1 MLNLL
6 WLLLPVAAASGWWVA
21 RHTELVSQARKKSS
35 LTSDYFKGLNYLV
48 NEQPDKAIEVFIRV
62 VEVDSETIE
71 THLAL
76 GSLFRRR
83 GEVDRAIRIHQ
94 NLIARP
100 SLNREQRTQALLELG
115 QDYMNAGL
123 LDRAESLFLELVEL
137 DAHTVRALQL
147 LADIYEQE
155 KEWLKAIDISR
166 RLENRT
172 NHRYNH
178 IIAHCYCE
186 LAVQAKQQDDISGTE
201 QWLEKALASDW
212 HCARASI
219 LQGEIRL
226 AAEDYKGAIRAFK
239 QVEEQDPAYL
249 PEVLEPLLQ
258 CYRELGRVKEMMQYL
273 SDINQRHGGIS
284 PLLLLSR
291 LMEGQEDMASAA
303 TLLFEH
309 LKKDASLR
317 GLRQL
322 IHTLEA
328 KAQGVTHDELEQINA
343 IINKALEEAPLYVC
357 SKCGFNGIAMHWKCP
372 SCKQWNSIKPIQGLE
387 WV

>member
-1 MLNLL
+1 MLDLL
-6 WLLLPVAAASGWWVA
+6 WLLLPVAAASGWWAA
-21 RHTELVSQARKKSS
+21 RHAASASQARKKST

-48 NEQPDKAIEVFIRV
+48 NEQPDKAIEVFIRM

-137 DAHTVRALQL
+137 NAHTVRALQL
-147 LADIYEQE
+147 LGDIYEQE

-166 RLENRT
+166 RLESRT
-172 NHRYNH
+172 NQRYNH
-178 IIAHCYCE
+178 VIAHCYCE
-186 LAVQAKQQDDISGTE
+186 LAVQARQHGDNSGTE
-201 QWLEKALASDW
+201 QWLDKALASDW

-219 LQGEIRL
+219 LRGEMRL
-226 AAEDYKGAIRAFK
+226 EVDDYEGAIQAFK

-258 CYRELGRVKEMMQYL
+258 CYRDLGKFKDMMRYL
-273 SDINQRHGGIS
+273 TDIALRHGGIA

-291 LMEGQEDMASAA
+291 LMERQEDMSAA
-303 TLLFEH
+303 TTLLFKH
-309 LKKDASLR
+309 LNEAPSLR

-322 IHTLEA
+322 IQILDA
-328 KAQGVTHDELEQINA
+328 KSQGVTHEELGQIRS
-343 IINKALEEAPLYVC
+343 IVDKTLENSPTYIC
-357 SKCGFNGIAMHWKCP
+357 SKCGFSGKTMHWKCP
-372 SCKQWNSIKPIQGLE
+372 SCKQWNSIKPIQDLE
-387 WV
+387 RV

>member
-1 MLNLL
+1 MLYLL
-6 WLLLPVAAASGWWVA
+6 WLLLPVAAASGWWAA

-48 NEQPDKAIEVFIRV
+48 NEQPDKAIEVFIRM

-76 GSLFRRR
+76 GSLYRRR

-172 NHRYNH
+172 NQRYNH
-178 IIAHCYCE
+178 VIAHCYCE
-186 LAVQAKQQDDISGTE
+186 LAVQARQQEDTSGTE
-201 QWLEKALASDW
+201 QWLDKAVASDW

-226 AAEDYKGAIRAFK
+226 AAGDYSGAIRAFK

-249 PEVLEPLLQ
+249 PEVLEPLLE
-258 CYRELGRVKEMMQYL
+258 CYRELGRVKEMMRYL
-273 SDINQRHGGIS
+273 GDITQRHGGIA

-291 LMEGQEDMASAA
+291 LIEGQEDMSSAA
-303 TLLFEH
+303 QLLLEH
-309 LKKDASLR
+309 LKADPSMR

-322 IHTLEA
+322 IQTLDA
-328 KAQGVTHDELEQINA
+328 KAQGATHEELAQVKD
-343 IINKALEEAPLYVC
+343 IINKALEEAPLYIC
-357 SKCGFNGIAMHWKCP
+357 SKCGFSGMTMHWKCP

>member
-1 MLNLL
+1 MFGLL
-6 WLLLPVAAASGWWVA
+6 WLLLPVAAASGWWAA
-21 RHTELVSQARKKSS
+21 RRVDSAGHAKKKSS
-35 LTSDYFKGLNYLV
+35 LASDYFKGLNYLV
-48 NEQPDKAIEVFIRV
+48 NEQPDKAIEVFIRM

-94 NLIARP
+94 NLIARTT
-100 SLNREQRTQALLELG
+100 LNREQRTQALLELG

-172 NHRYNH
+172 NQRYNH
-178 IIAHCYCE
+178 VIAHCYCE
-186 LAVQAKQQDDISGTE
+186 LAAQARQHGDISGTE
-201 QWLEKALASDW
+201 QWLSKALASDQR
-212 HCARASI
+212 CARASI
-219 LQGEIRL
+219 LQGELRL
-226 AAEDYKGAIRAFK
+226 EAGQYDEAIRVLK

-249 PEVLEPLLQ
+249 PEILKPLLE
-258 CYRELGRVKEMMQYL
+258 CFRAKGKVNEMIRYL
-273 SDINQRHGGIS
+273 NDITQRHGGIA

-291 LMEGQEDMASAA
+291 LIERQEDMSAA
-303 TLLFEH
+303 AALLFMH
-309 LKKDASLR
+309 LKAEPSLR

-322 IHTLEA
+322 IETLDA
-328 KAQGVTHDELEQINA
+328 KAQGVTHEELGQLMSILNMT
-343 IINKALEEAPLYVC
+343 LQDAPLYIC
-357 SKCGFNGIAMHWKCP
+357 SKCGFSGMTMHWKCP
-372 SCKQWNSIKPIQGLE
+372 SCKQWNSIKPIRGLE
-387 WV
+387 MV

>member
-155 KEWLKAIDISR
+155 KDWQACLDI
-166 RLENRT
+166 
-172 NHRYNH
+172 
-178 IIAHCYCE
+178 
-186 LAVQAKQQDDISGTE
+186 VE
-201 QWLEKALASDW
+201 QL
-212 HCARASI
+212 
-219 LQGEIRL
+219 
-226 AAEDYKGAIRAFK
+226 
-239 QVEEQDPAYL
+239 
-249 PEVLEPLLQ
+249 
-258 CYRELGRVKEMMQYL
+258 
-273 SDINQRHGGIS
+273 S
-284 PLLLLSR
+284 PLV
-291 LMEGQEDMASAA
+291 Q
-303 TLLFEH
+303 
-309 LKKDASLR
+309 
-317 GLRQL
+317 
-322 IHTLEA
+322 
-328 KAQGVTHDELEQINA
+328 
-343 IINKALEEAPLYVC
+343 
-357 SKCGFNGIAMHWKCP
+357 
-372 SCKQWNSIKPIQGLE
+372 
-387 WV
+387 

>member
-1 MLNLL
+1 MLDLL
-6 WLLLPVAAASGWWVA
+6 WLLLPVAAASGWWAA
-21 RHTELVSQARKKSS
+21 RHADLASQAKKKSS
-35 LTSDYFKGLNYLV
+35 LSSDYFKGLNYLV
-48 NEQPDKAIEVFIRV
+48 NEQPDKAIEVFIRM

-100 SLNREQRTQALLELG
+100 SLSREQRTQALLELG

-172 NHRYNH
+172 KQSYNH
-178 IIAHCYCE
+178 VIAHCYCE
-186 LAVQAKQQDDISGTE
+186 LAVQARQQDDISGTE
-201 QWLEKALASDW
+201 QWLDKAQASDRR
-212 HCARASI
+212 CARASI

-226 AAEDYKGAIRAFK
+226 AAGDYNGAISAYK

-258 CYRELGRVKEMMQYL
+258 CYRELGRLKEMMQFL
-273 SDINQRHGGIS
+273 NEITQRHGGIA

-291 LMEGQEDMASAA
+291 LIEGQEDKSLAA
-303 TLLFEH
+303 MLLIKYLE
-309 LKKDASLR
+309 DEPSLR

-322 IHTLEA
+322 LQTLDA
-328 KAQGVTHDELEQINA
+328 KAQGVTHDELGQIKG
-343 IINKALEEAPLYVC
+343 IINKALEEAPLYIC
-357 SKCGFNGIAMHWKCP
+357 SKCGFSGMTMHWKCP